1 MGATAMI
8 IPAQP
13 GWFVLTIADA
23 LPASSFV
30 KVPVIA
36 WSIADSQAEHP
47 DPKPIVVGNIG
58 LVRYIADP
66 TGRISDRKKDR
77 SWPSAEDWFRFIINR
92 SDQND

>member
-1 MGATAMI
+1 MI
-8 IPAQP
+8 IPVQP

-30 KVPVIA
+30 KVPIIA
-36 WSIADSQAEHP
+36 WSIADTDTYP

-58 LVRYIADP
+58 SVRYIADP
-66 TGRISDRKKDR
+66 TGRISDLKKDR